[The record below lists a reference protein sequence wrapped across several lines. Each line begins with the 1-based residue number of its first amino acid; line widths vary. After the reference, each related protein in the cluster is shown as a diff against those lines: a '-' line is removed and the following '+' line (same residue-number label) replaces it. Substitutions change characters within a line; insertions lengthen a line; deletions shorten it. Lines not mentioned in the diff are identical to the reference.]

1 MLRRTIVRLLLA
13 SALLPLASARAN
25 LKLPSFFSDHM
36 VLQREKPVAVWGWA
50 GENAKVT
57 VTLAGAKA
65 VATADAEGRWK
76 AALPAQ
82 KAGGPHKLVVSDG
95 AQTVTIDDVL
105 VGDVWIC
112 SGQSNMA
119 FPVSRS
125 SDTADAATT
134 DLPLLR
140 AFATTAQP
148 APKPQDDLPGSWSAA
163 TTPAVTNW
171 YATGFYFGRKL
182 QKELGV
188 PVGLLMVA
196 WGGTPAEAWLPRE
209 DLAKLPFTAQFIKDS
224 DTYAERYPDILKRF
238 EEQKA
243 RLTEKGDKEA
253 LRKMRKPQE
262 PASNPSLASVQYNN
276 RIAPFV
282 GFPVRGAIW
291 YQGEANAGG
300 ARATQYCD
308 LMSGLIR
315 SWRGLWKDEFPFG
328 VVQLTAYKAAVPEPV
343 QADSGWAALREQ
355 QVRIARTVPGAGLA
369 VIIDHGEADDIHPKS
384 KTAVGERLAAWAL
397 HEAYGRKNVVPCGPL
412 YKAMKKEGGV
422 IRVAFDHAAG
432 LRTEGGAV
440 KSLAV
445 AGADKVF
452 KPAAGRIDGCDLVVS
467 SPEVADPVA
476 VRYGWADNPPCNL
489 FNGAGMAASPFRTDD
504 WPLDEVVNPRP
515 VKK

>member
-1 MLRRTIVRLLLA
+1 MLRRTIVRLLFA
-13 SALLPLASARAN
+13 FALLPVASARAN

-36 VLQREKPVAVWGWA
+36 VVQRDKPVVVWGWA
-50 GENAKVT
+50 GENARVT
-57 VTLAGAKA
+57 ATFAGAKA
-65 VATADAEGRWK
+65 AATADAEGRWK
-76 AALPAQ
+76 LSLPAC
-82 KAGGPHKLVVSDG
+82 KAGGPHKLIVGDG

-125 SDTADAATT
+125 GDTADAAKT

-171 YATGFYFGRKL
+171 YATAFYFGRKL

-196 WGGTPAEAWLPRE
+196 WGGTPAEAWLPRG
-209 DLAKLPFTAQFIKDS
+209 DLEKLPFTAQFIKDS

-243 RLTEKGDKEA
+243 RLKEKGDTEA
-253 LRKMRKPQE
+253 LRKLRTPHE
-262 PASNPSLASVQYNN
+262 PKSNPSLASVQYNN

-291 YQGEANAGG
+291 YQGEANASGV
-300 ARATQYCD
+300 RATQYGD
-308 LMSGLIR
+308 LMAGLIR
-315 SWRGLWKDEFPFG
+315 SWRGLWRDEFPFG
-328 VVQLTAYKAAVPEPV
+328 VVQLTAYKAAQTEPV
-343 QADSGWAALREQ
+343 EGGSGWAALREQ
-355 QVRIARTVPGAGLA
+355 QVKIARTVPKTGVA

-397 HEAYGRKNVVPCGPL
+397 NEAYGRKDVVPCGPL
-412 YKAMKKEGGV
+412 YKGMRKEGGA
-422 IRVAFDHAAG
+422 IRISFDHAQG
-432 LRTEGGAV
+432 LRAEGGAV
-440 KSLAV
+440 KSLAI

-452 KPAAGRIDGCDLVVS
+452 KAATGRIEGTGLVVS
-467 SPEVADPVA
+467 SPDVADPVA

-489 FNGAGMAASPFRTDD
+489 VNGAGLAASPFRTDD
-504 WPLDEVVNPRP
+504 WPLDEVVNPKP
-515 VKK
+515 VRK

>member
-1 MLRRTIVRLLLA
+1 MLRRAIVRLVLA
-13 SALLPLASARAN
+13 SAVLPLLSAEAH

-36 VLQREKPVAVWGWA
+36 VVQREKPIAVWGWA
-50 GENAKVT
+50 DENAKVT
-57 VTLAGAKA
+57 VMLGGAKA
-65 VATADAEGRWK
+65 VATADAEGKWRVE
-76 AALPAQ
+76 LPAQ
-82 KAGGPHKLVVSDG
+82 KAGGPHKLVVIDPWH
-95 AQTVTIDDVL
+95 TNTIDDVL

-134 DLPLLR
+134 SLPMLR

-171 YATGFYFGRKL
+171 YATAFYFGRKL

-209 DLAKLPFTAQFIKDS
+209 DLAKLPFTAQFIQDS
-224 DTYAERYPDILKRF
+224 DTYAERYPDMLKRF

-262 PASNPSLASVQYNN
+262 PKSNPSLASVQYNN

-282 GFPVRGAIW
+282 GYPVRGAIW

-300 ARATQYCD
+300 VRATQYCD

-328 VVQLTAYKAAVPEPV
+328 VVQLTAYKAAAPEPV
-343 QADSGWAALREQ
+343 QLNSGWAALREQ
-355 QVRIARTVPGAGLA
+355 QVKIARTVPGAGLA

-397 HEAYGRKNVVPCGPL
+397 NEAYGRKAVVPCGPL
-412 YKAMKKEGGV
+412 YKAMKKEGGA
-422 IRVAFDHAAG
+422 IRVSFDHADG
-432 LRTEGGAV
+432 LRAEGDGV
-440 KSLAV
+440 KALAV

-452 KPAAGRIDGCDLVVS
+452 KGATGRIDGGALVVS

-504 WPLDEVVNPRP
+504 WPLDDVVNPQP